1 MKVVNIVPGFGG
13 TFYCGNCLRDSAY
26 VKSLKASGHEA
37 ITLPLYMPLSSN
49 EHTPADIPVFYGAVN
64 IYLKQ
69 NFRFMRRM
77 PRWMHNFFNSQSI
90 LRYAAKKSG
99 STRATGL
106 EAMTI
111 SMLKGAD
118 GFQKDELNELIY
130 FLKHHEKPDVVHL
143 SNALLL
149 GLARKIKDELQIPV
163 VCSLQDE
170 DVWVDAMD
178 EPYRSQIWELM
189 GEKANDT
196 NALIAVSDF
205 FANKMRQKMAI
216 PEEKLHVV
224 HIGIDPSKYAVKEPN
239 LQTPTIGYL
248 SRMNH
253 ENGFEVLVD
262 AFIKLKENPNYSNA
276 KLKVTGGKTGDDE
289 RFIRKQVDKLKK
301 RGYQNDI
308 EFVEDFRT
316 ESLGE
321 FFEGLTL
328 LSVPVLEGEA
338 FGLYQLESLASGI
351 PIVQPALGAFP
362 EIVATTNGGAIYQF
376 NTADTLAQKLAEV
389 LANSDGIMQMSLNGR
404 KAVEENF
411 NSSAIIKKMISVYE
425 STVNKS
431 KI

>member
-1 MKVVNIVPGFGG
+1 
-13 TFYCGNCLRDSAY
+13 
-26 VKSLKASGHEA
+26 
-37 ITLPLYMPLSSN
+37 
-49 EHTPADIPVFYGAVN
+49 
-64 IYLKQ
+64 
-69 NFRFMRRM
+69 
-77 PRWMHNFFNSQSI
+77 MHNFFNSQSI

-118 GFQKDELNELIY
+118 GFQKDELDELIY

-178 EPYRSQIWELM
+178 EPYRSQIWKLM

-196 NALIAVSDF
+196 GALIAVSDF
-205 FANKMRQKMAI
+205 FANKMKQKMGI
-216 PEEKLHVV
+216 PDGKLHVV
-224 HIGIDPSKYAVKEPN
+224 HIGIDPSRYSVKQPN

-253 ENGFEVLVD
+253 ENGFEVLID
-262 AFIKLKENPNYSNA
+262 AFIKLKENPGFSNA
-276 KLKVTGGKTGDDE
+276 RLKVTGGKTGDDE
-289 RFIRKQVDKLKK
+289 KFIRRQVEKLKRK
-301 RGYQNDI
+301 GFQNDI

-316 ESLGE
+316 ESLGT

-351 PIVQPALGAFP
+351 PIVQPTLGAFP
-362 EIVATTNGGAIYQF
+362 EIVATTGGGAIYQP
-376 NTADTLAQKLAEV
+376 NTPDALAQKLAEV
-389 LANSDGIMQMSLNGR
+389 LLNPEQIKQMSINGR

-411 NSSAIIKKMISVYE
+411 NSSSIIKKMIGVYE
-425 STVNKS
+425 NVIAVK
-431 KI
+431 